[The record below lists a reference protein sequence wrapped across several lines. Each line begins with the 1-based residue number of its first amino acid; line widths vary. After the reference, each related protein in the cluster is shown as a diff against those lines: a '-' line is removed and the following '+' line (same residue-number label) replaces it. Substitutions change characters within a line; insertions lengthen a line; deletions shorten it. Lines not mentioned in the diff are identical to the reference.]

1 MRDPKRIREFLDVVA
16 HTWERVPDYRFGQL
30 VMNLASYWGVE
41 DIWHLEEP
49 EWIEIMRKFQA
60 QFDE

>member
-1 MRDPKRIREFLDVVA
+1 MRDPKRIREFLEVVA

-30 VMNLASYWGVE
+30 VMNLAGFWGVE
-41 DIWHLEEP
+41 DIWHLEES
-49 EWIEIMRKFQA
+49 EWIEIMHSFQR